1 MGYKLSEIL
10 AKQNKNNNSTS
21 QSNTKIKKEIK

>member
-10 AKQNKNNNSTS
+10 AQQNKKNSS
-21 QSNTKIKKEIK
+21 SAQANPIKNKEIK